1 MRTLLVL
8 LLLAGAAEAQ
18 QKAVVTIAAPGTYL
32 ITTDASG
39 GISIEGVAAIAV
51 GGGVVPVP
59 TPDPPTPPA
68 PDDDRAK
75 LISDLINALPASDAR
90 HKTAIKFA
98 GTMRFLADQVTKST
112 VPPAALGHVWD
123 SIMAVSVPEATWN
136 HIKKAALDGLAN
148 CGTPAVC
155 SAALEQ
161 YALGAMSTVPNKAD
175 PQVVRGADNDEI
187 MAAAEEYGFDWS
199 TILQILLPLLLSL
212 LQKWLSV
219 IEIAS
224 LMLVC

>member
-1 MRTLLVL
+1 MRTILVL

-18 QKAVVTIAAPGTYL
+18 QKAVVTIAQPGAYL
-32 ITTDASG
+32 ISTDAAG
-39 GISIEGVAAIAV
+39 GISIERVASIAV
-51 GGGVVPVP
+51 GGGPVPIP
-59 TPDPPTPPA
+59 TPDPVPVPV
-68 PDDDRAK
+68 DDRTK

-112 VPPAALGHVWD
+112 LPPAALGHVWD
-123 SIMAVSVPEATWN
+123 SIMAVSVPEANWA
-136 HIKKAALDGLAN
+136 HVKKAALDGLAN

-175 PQVVRGADNDEI
+175 PEIVRGADDDEI

-224 LMLVC
+224 LMLFC

>member
-1 MRTLLVL
+1 
-8 LLLAGAAEAQ
+8 
-18 QKAVVTIAAPGTYL
+18 
-32 ITTDASG
+32 
-39 GISIEGVAAIAV
+39 
-51 GGGVVPVP
+51 
-59 TPDPPTPPA
+59 
-68 PDDDRAK
+68 
-75 LISDLINALPASDAR
+75 
-90 HKTAIKFA
+90 
-98 GTMRFLADQVTKST
+98 
-112 VPPAALGHVWD
+112 
-123 SIMAVSVPEATWN
+123 MAVSVPEANWA

-175 PQVVRGADNDEI
+175 PEIVRGADGDEI

-199 TILQILLPLLLSL
+199 MILQILLPLLMQL

-224 LMLVC
+224 LMLFC